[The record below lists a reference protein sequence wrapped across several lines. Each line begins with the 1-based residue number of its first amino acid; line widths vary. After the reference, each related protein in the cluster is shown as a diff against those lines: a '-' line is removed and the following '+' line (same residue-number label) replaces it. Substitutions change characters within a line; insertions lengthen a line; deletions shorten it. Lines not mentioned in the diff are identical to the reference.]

1 MTVSRVHLLP
11 LNTTR
16 FERAT
21 SESLDRMPE
30 LGPGIV
36 SLRGF
41 KFDPVNAVIPHLIAE
56 YGLAEISDFLMDPRQ
71 ALFEGILWQR
81 LRGTPASMH
90 RALAWVGSDG
100 VLEENPPTRFKWW
113 WFQVHLPEE
122 RRSSAFVSPMI
133 AVARASKPL
142 RSEFARVTAGYDVR
156 AFQLN
161 GSRLNAALLNS
172 WSGTRR
178 APGEPVLSLR
188 VHHADG
194 VDYGPLGIGGERKF
208 IRHATI
214 VDGGAATEQRSSMP
228 AGLATNMADAS
239 DPDVVPFSNAPFAA
253 TEPFGAPSPTVQS
266 GY

>member
-1 MTVSRVHLLP
+1 MSRTHLLP
-11 LNTTR
+11 PSSSAL
-16 FERAT
+16 EKAVSEAT
-21 SESLDRMPE
+21 DRTDD
-30 LGPGIV
+30 LSPGIAA
-36 SLRGF
+36 LHGF
-41 KFDPVNAVIPHLIAE
+41 KFDPIQIIVPYLIVE
-56 YGLAEISDFLMDPRQ
+56 YGLGEIEEFIVDPSRV
-71 ALFEGILWQR
+71 LREGIGWQR
-81 LRGTPASMH
+81 LRGTPA
-90 RALAWVGSDG
+90 ALHMALGWVGSDG
-100 VLEENPPTRFKWW
+100 LLEENPPTRFKWW
-113 WFQVHLPEE
+113 WFQIHLVDEQ
-122 RRSSAFVSPMI
+122 RSPAFIKPMI
-133 AVARASKPL
+133 ALAQASKPL

-172 WSGTRR
+172 WSGARR

-194 VDYGPLGIGGERKF
+194 VDYGPELGIGGERKF
-208 IRHATI
+208 IRHATT